1 MMTHPINTDILNALA
16 DAAPSEEL
24 LEKRKPGR
32 EGQTAT
38 WNEPD
43 DGVEALIISLDRTTA
58 EHLFLQAQRD
68 MQRDAAKALLA
79 AER

>member
-1 MMTHPINTDILNALA
+1 MMTHSINTDILNALA
-16 DAAPSEEL
+16 DAASEDL
-24 LEKRKPGR
+24 LERRSPGIK
-32 EGQTAT
+32 EQSAE
-38 WNEPD
+38 WNEAD

-68 MQRDAAKALLA
+68 MRRDVARALLA